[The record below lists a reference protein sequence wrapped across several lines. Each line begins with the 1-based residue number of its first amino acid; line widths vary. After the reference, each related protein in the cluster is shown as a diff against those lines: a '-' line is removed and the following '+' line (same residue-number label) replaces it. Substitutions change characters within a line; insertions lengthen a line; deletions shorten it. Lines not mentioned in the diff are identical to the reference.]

1 MGLLMRSEWRQ
12 VMKTLA
18 AGSTLVLPLSRSL
31 LVNLFLVAFQIRFA
45 MERFVALGALEF
57 FLVDMCLSVA
67 L

>member
-18 AGSTLVLPLSRSL
+18 AGSTLVFPLSRSL
-31 LVNLFLVAFQIRFA
+31 LVNLSLVAFQIRVP
-45 MERFVALGALEF
+45 MERFVALGALEC
-57 FLVDMCLSVA
+57 FLVDVCLSVA